1 MQNSLTILL
10 SHESPRVISSSRR
23 DLSEIMNVS
32 EDETWSINDHL
43 SEGGSAF
50 FTQVLPSIKKNLL
63 RDRLLF
69 FLIIALSAV
78 LRFYEFPSLPSGLS
92 SDEVSA
98 GYETYALLLH
108 GTDRWGNKF
117 PVYFPGWGSGQNVLL
132 SYLNMPF
139 IKIFG
144 LTIFAERFSS
154 ALLGVLT
161 IIVFYAFVKRWYGT
175 RTALVAAFFLGT
187 YPWHVVISRY
197 SLESNI
203 FPCFILFGVASLS
216 YCYTSKYSRILIPF
230 SLVLLAI
237 SFYAYGVS
245 IIVIPGILMIY
256 FFFTS
261 KKEIWQNKIAF
272 VLSLMLF
279 FLIASPFLI
288 FILDNFILHRTP
300 SIIQHLP
307 FTIPL
312 LISSRLEQ
320 VVAGQDLLARN
331 TLYLTGQ
338 VNNSLVPA
346 IGLITLP
353 WIPIGIYYSLRKR
366 NVYANLFVI
375 WLISTF
381 PFFFIFPFDI
391 ARINAVFIP
400 IVGLS
405 AIGINGLYNEI
416 DKKDTKK
423 AFLSLVMATAIIYN
437 GLFYFDYFAYYNKQS
452 WSSFNGGFDT
462 AFAQATSVA
471 SEKEPIYVS
480 NQLSPHLSFVYV
492 LFFLKIDPLDFQ
504 KHSHVIVSY
513 GTYQVLQY
521 RKYYFYARDRGL
533 ITSPS
538 FVGILKGR
546 EQLFCRRSKVLYM
559 GQGWRVVR
567 CFNRRK

>member
-1 MQNSLTILL
+1 MQTSLSIVLTHG
-10 SHESPRVISSSRR
+10 SARVSPSRR
-23 DLSEIMNVS
+23 DLSRIMKVFKDEIL
-32 EDETWSINDHL
+32 SIDDHL
-43 SEGGSAF
+43 SKDESTLL
-50 FTQVLPSIKKNLL
+50 TQVSSGMKKNLL

-132 SYLNMPF
+132 SYLNIPF
-139 IKIFG
+139 IKFFG

-154 ALLGVLT
+154 ALLGLLT
-161 IIVFYAFVKRWYGT
+161 IIVFYAFMKKWYGT
-175 RTALVAAFFLGT
+175 RTALIAAFFLGT

-203 FPCFILFGVASLS
+203 LPCFILFGIASLS

-230 SLVLLAI
+230 SLLFLAI

-245 IIVIPGILMIY
+245 IIVIPGILTLY

-261 KKEIWQNKIAF
+261 KKEIWRNKIGF
-272 VLSLMLF
+272 VLSLILF

-300 SIIQHLP
+300 PIIQHLP

-312 LISSRLEQ
+312 LISSRLTQ
-320 VVAGQDLLARN
+320 VRAGQNILAWN
-331 TLYLTGQ
+331 TLYITNQL
-338 VNNSLVPA
+338 NDPLVPA

-353 WIPIGIYYSLRKR
+353 WIPIGIYDSLRKC
-366 NVYANLFVI
+366 NVYANLLVI
-375 WLISTF
+375 WLISTI
-381 PFFFIFPFDI
+381 PFFFIFPVGI
-391 ARINAVFIP
+391 ARLNAVFIP
-400 IVGLS
+400 LVGLS
-405 AIGINGLYNEI
+405 AIGISGLYDAI
-416 DKKDTKK
+416 DKRDTKK
-423 AFLSLVMATAIIYN
+423 AFLLLVLATAIIYN
-437 GLFYFDYFAYYNKQS
+437 GLFYFDYFTYYNEQA

-462 AFAQATSVA
+462 ALMRATSLA
-471 SEKEPIYVS
+471 SAKEPIYVS

-492 LFFLKIDPLDFQ
+492 LFFLKIDPVDFQ
-504 KHSHVIVSY
+504 KHSYVIVSY

-521 RKYYFYARDRGL
+521 RRYYFYSRDRGL
-533 ITSPS
+533 TTSSS
-538 FVGILKGR
+538 FVGILKGQ
-546 EQLFCRRSKVLYM
+546 EQLMCRRSKVLYM

-567 CFNRRK
+567 CFNKRK